1 MIVATA
7 VIGGAEP
14 AAREAAV
21 LAFLNGDLV
30 LRWAETTL
38 GL

>member
-7 VIGGAEP
+7 ILGNNDP
-14 AAREAAV
+14 ALQREAV
-21 LAFLNGDLV
+21 LDFLNSDLV